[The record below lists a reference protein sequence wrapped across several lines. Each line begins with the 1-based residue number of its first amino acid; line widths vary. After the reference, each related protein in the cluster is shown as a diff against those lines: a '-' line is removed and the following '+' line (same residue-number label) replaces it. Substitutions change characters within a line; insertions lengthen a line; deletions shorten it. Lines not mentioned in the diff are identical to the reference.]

1 LALAGNQAAIARSA
15 EGRRSHN
22 SIDPN
27 RTGDRTIELTRIEQ
41 AIPVGATRLHYLTT
55 PIHLIGSGRPW
66 LKPLHPIQL
75 TEMVL
80 TCDRMIQLTGRKQA
94 IAQLN

>member
-1 LALAGNQAAIARSA
+1 L
-15 EGRRSHN
+15 
-22 SIDPN
+22 
-27 RTGDRTIELTRIEQ
+27 TGIEQ
-41 AIPVGATRLHYLTT
+41 AIPVGATRLRYLTT

-80 TCDRMIQLTGRKQA
+80 TCDRTFQLTQTQQVITLFVA
-94 IAQLN
+94 CT